1 MTATSL
7 PLVLI
12 PGFMCDA
19 RLWHAVQP
27 ALSTIGPLILCEP
40 LQGDSIEA
48 MAQQLLPQLPEQC
61 HLIAFSMGG
70 YVARHLAA
78 IAPQRVRS
86 LSLLNTS
93 ARASSVEEVQRNQ
106 QQIRMLLTFPYRGQ
120 TRTALQRAVHPAHPE
135 REALLDLLQTMS
147 LDLGVERFRQQL
159 SVIRA
164 DGHAEL
170 AALRCPLLLLA
181 SRDDQMR
188 TLQETYNMQAAA
200 PHAVCHI
207 LDDCGH
213 MSVLEQA
220 EHVSQ
225 LLLDFLTR
233 SSTAAPTSARQ

>member
-1 MTATSL
+1 MTTTSL
-7 PLVLI
+7 PLVLL

-19 RLWHAVQP
+19 RLWHAVEP
-27 ALSTIGPLILCEP
+27 ALATQGPLLLCGP
-40 LQGDSIEA
+40 LEGDSIEA
-48 MAQQLLPQLPEQC
+48 MALHVLPQLPEQC

-70 YVARHLAA
+70 YVARHLAT
-78 IAPQRVRS
+78 IAPERVRS

-106 QQIRMLLTFPYRGQ
+106 QQIRMLQTFPYRGQ
-120 TRTALQRAVHPAHPE
+120 TRAALQRAVHPAHPE
-135 REALLDLLQTMS
+135 REALLDLLQSMS

-170 AALRCPLLLLA
+170 AALRCPLLLVA
-181 SRDDQMR
+181 SHDDQMR
-188 TLQETYNMQAAA
+188 SLQETRNMQAAA

-220 EHVSQ
+220 ERVSQ
-225 LLLDFLTR
+225 LLLDFL
-233 SSTAAPTSARQ
+233 SP